1 MTESLVVDP
10 ARLKSAGTTIRDQV
24 LPTAPAPIS
33 AAGSDPVSAAI
44 NVTMPIIE
52 SPVTDGLRDVQ
63 AALTNTG
70 SKIVTAADRYAETDQ
85 LLGEHVST
93 VQFLAASAQ
102 QPAGDATEKSA
113 TAPASR
119 QLGAETADKKT
130 DPTGDKKPDKTP
142 QPAAQTNLNQLS
154 ALTQAAQPLTQG
166 MQSMMSS
173 MQGMQG
179 MGNTCASPAK
189 LADDTKKDD
198 TKSPDEPAAQLVDAT
213 TPDADGAASGKQ
225 GSGSAPVQAP
235 TAGQPATAPT
245 ETGL

>member
-113 TAPASR
+113 TAPAGR

-130 DPTGDKKPDKTP
+130 DQAGDKKPDKTP

-166 MQSMMSS
+166 MQSI
-173 MQGMQG
+173 MQSMQG
-179 MGNTCASPAK
+179 MGNTGASPAK

-235 TAGQPATAPT
+235 TADRPATTPT
-245 ETGL
+245 ETSL